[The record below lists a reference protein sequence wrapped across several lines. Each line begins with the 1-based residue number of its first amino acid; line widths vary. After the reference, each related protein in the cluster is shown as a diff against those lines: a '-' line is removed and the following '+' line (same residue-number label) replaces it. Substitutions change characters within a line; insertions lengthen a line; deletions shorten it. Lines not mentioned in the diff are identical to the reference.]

1 MPRAFSGQGPEVLDE
16 KSNPTTQNISLSRR
30 TMDPQLE
37 ILAKITHVPEK
48 CQLQDAAISL
58 GLQFDFCIYVHQ
70 QLFWVPADMEHIG
83 YMLCKI
89 PSG

>member
-1 MPRAFSGQGPEVLDE
+1 
-16 KSNPTTQNISLSRR
+16 
-30 TMDPQLE
+30 MDPQLE
-37 ILAKITHVPEK
+37 MLAKITHVPEE

-70 QLFWVPADMEHIG
+70 QLFWVPVDMEHIG

-89 PSG
+89 PSGWLTWVLFFLLQERSKYNELLQARGVVPW